1 MQPRKEVTKEPDDVP
16 RIRTG
21 LARRVYS
28 SAIGKM
34 LFTQDSAKL
43 QKLCPYL
50 HVVSLSYGTKSR
62 AGLGTLIILPLI
74 PFPWAQPLASPPAL
88 PPNPVYARERVR
100 IAGRGKK
107 ITGAEYL
114 SCFKKKNRSSPA
126 GWIVILVSTKRSR
139 HKKCLDRERMY
150 FAILSSHGKV
160 YRSLYHPMYKYM
172 YGVLIDQF

>member
-1 MQPRKEVTKEPDDVP
+1 MRRRFKIMQPRKEVTKEPDDVP

-34 LFTQDSAKL
+34 LFTQDSTKL

-74 PFPWAQPLASPPAL
+74 PFPWAQPLAFPPAL
-88 PPNPVYARERVR
+88 PPPNPVCARERVR

-114 SCFKKKNRSSPA
+114 SCFKNKK
-126 GWIVILVSTKRSR
+126 IVAPLPDES
-139 HKKCLDRERMY
+139 
-150 FAILSSHGKV
+150 
-160 YRSLYHPMYKYM
+160 
-172 YGVLIDQF
+172 